1 MWARTGR
8 ESAVPLGED
17 MGEPVPERSA
27 TEGRSAVLPG
37 SDAALGQALSPGVLT
52 PDLPSSPESPAA
64 TTQAVA
70 AKAAFENFPVALRML
85 PRTYRR
91 HLMAVYVFARTAD
104 DIGDEAPAAER
115 LQLLAE
121 LEADVRA
128 LYSGGQPAL
137 AAVTGLKRTVAE
149 CEIPMQPFI
158 DLIRANQ
165 QDQVVKRY
173 ETFEDLAGYCRLSA
187 NPVGRIVLY
196 VFGSFSADRAKQ
208 SDSICTGLQLAEH
221 WQDVAEDFRA
231 GRIYLPLADMA
242 AHGCSERDLEA
253 PHATPQ
259 VRELMTFEVRRARSL
274 IDAGAPLIGTL
285 RGAARAAVAG
295 YVAGGRAALAAI
307 EAANYDVMAV
317 TPRPG
322 KARTVAGLARAYVR
336 GR

>member
-1 MWARTGR
+1 
-8 ESAVPLGED
+8 

-27 TEGRSAVLPG
+27 RQRRSAVLPG
-37 SDAALGQALSPGVLT
+37 PDAALGEAPLPGVLT
-52 PDLPSSPESPAA
+52 PDLLSAPGSPAGA
-64 TTQAVA
+64 AQAVA

-104 DIGDEAPAAER
+104 DIGDQAPAAER
-115 LQLLAE
+115 LHWLAE
-121 LEADVRA
+121 LEADVQA

-137 AAVTGLKRTVAE
+137 AAVTGLKRTVVE

-173 ETFEDLAGYCRLSA
+173 ETYEDLAGYCRLSA
-187 NPVGRIVLY
+187 NPVGRIVLH
-196 VFGSFSADRAKQ
+196 VFGSFSADRAEQ
-208 SDSICTGLQLAEH
+208 SDYICTGLQLAEH

-231 GRIYLPLADMA
+231 GRIYLPLMDLA
-242 AHGCSERDLEA
+242 AHSCYERDLAA
-253 PHATPQ
+253 PHAAPQ
-259 VRELMTFEVRRARSL
+259 VRELMAFEVRRARAL
-274 IDAGAPLIGTL
+274 IDTGAPLIGTL

-307 EAANYDVMAV
+307 QDADYDVLAV

-322 KARTVAGLARAYVR
+322 KARTAMELATAFAR